1 MQEKLRIMSL
11 VDHEG
16 SVEYPFSQNTVFK
29 ALMAAIKKLDSFS
42 LDSADEL
49 SGRVVLKSGIS
60 LASWGENIPIQLVSI
75 TPNRTT
81 MKVMS
86 TPKTGI
92 MFGGANDLG
101 KNRRNIE
108 KIIAAVSKEL
118 SNMPKEQE
126 VSVTPS
132 SEEVI
137 DSLVKLKGLLDS
149 GAINKEEY
157 EEQKKNLLSSKS
169 NSTSSTASVQQHVAN
184 EDTKPIKIES
194 SSSDTSLLVWLT
206 IGAIAII
213 VISMLTALA

>member
-1 MQEKLRIMSL
+1 
-11 VDHEG
+11 
-16 SVEYPFSQNTVFK
+16 
-29 ALMAAIKKLDSFS
+29 
-42 LDSADEL
+42 
-49 SGRVVLKSGIS
+49 
-60 LASWGENIPIQLVSI
+60 
-75 TPNRTT
+75 

-86 TPKTGI
+86 TPKTGM

-149 GAINKEEY
+149 GAINKDEY

>member
-1 MQEKLRIMSL
+1 MSL

-108 KIIAAVSKEL
+108 KIIAAVSNEL

-126 VSVTPS
+126 VCVTPS
-132 SEEVI
+132 SEEII

-157 EEQKKNLLSSKS
+157 EEQKKKLLLSSKT
-169 NSTSSTASVQQHVAN
+169 NSTSSTPSIQPHVAN
-184 EDTKPIKIES
+184 EEAKPIKIES